1 MIPSPSFM
9 SRRLAPAGFVAAV
22 LSSLLLA
29 AAVPA
34 SSQIEKPARI
44 PILAWQV
51 QSSGTMASLRGVAAV
66 DAETAWASG
75 AVGTVLRTM
84 DGGQTWTVHKVPGAD
99 TVDFRDI
106 EAFDARTA
114 VVMGIASPARIFR
127 TENGGARWTEVYR
140 NDAAGMFLDAIDF
153 SGPADG
159 WAVGDAIGGRIFLLT
174 TSDGGRTWSELP
186 ADRRP
191 AAADGEGLFAASG
204 TCLEAKSAAEARF
217 VTGGSVSRIFH
228 TRDGGRTWTVVP
240 SPLLQGQPSFGTY
253 SVAFRDA
260 RTGLV
265 VGGDY
270 RRESFAERCAAY
282 SADGGATWSLAGER
296 GPGGFRECVA
306 FVPQSSPALAVAVGP
321 SGSEFSLDDGRT
333 WTPIPGPSGFHAL
346 ALARDGSTGWAVGKA
361 GLIAR
366 LRLGR

>member
-9 SRRLAPAGFVAAV
+9 NKRLAPVGLIAA
-22 LSSLLLA
+22 LLALAFLA
-29 AAVPA
+29 AAAPA
-34 SSQIEKPARI
+34 PRQIEKPSRI

-51 QSSGTMASLRGVAAV
+51 QSSGTMAGLRGVAAV

-75 AVGTVLRTM
+75 AAGTVLRTI
-84 DGGQTWTVHKVPGAD
+84 DGGRTWAVLKVAGAD

-114 VVMGIASPARIFR
+114 VAMGIASPARIFR
-127 TENGGARWTEVYR
+127 TEDGGARWTEVYR

-153 SGPADG
+153 SSSADG

-186 ADRRP
+186 AERRP

-204 TCLEAKSAAEARF
+204 TCLEARSAAEARF

-228 TRDGGRTWTVVP
+228 TRDGGRTWIVTA

-260 RTGLV
+260 RMGIV

-270 RRESFAERCAAY
+270 RREASAEKCAAF
-282 SADGGATWSLAGER
+282 SADGGAAWTLAGER
-296 GPGGFRECVA
+296 GPGGFRECA
-306 FVPQSSPALAVAVGP
+306 AYVPGSSPALALAVGP

-346 ALARDGSTGWAVGKA
+346 ALTRDGSTGWAVGKT
-361 GLIAR
+361 GLVAR
-366 LRLGR
+366 LRLGS